1 MNEAR
6 VDDEP
11 MHIGPYRI
19 VGLLGEGG
27 MGRVYLARESHP
39 ARDVALK
46 VVRGASPS
54 LVARLRREIETLA
67 GLEHPGTLF
76 TLEKTI

>member
-39 ARDVALK
+39 ADGAVPAFDFVTLK
-46 VVRGASPS
+46 RVKP
-54 LVARLRREIETLA
+54 
-67 GLEHPGTLF
+67 
-76 TLEKTI
+76 